1 MYFKKSVLK
10 YIFFYCQEIDNYLQ
24 KTKSKIRNFS
34 AKPAYT
40 AYATLTS
47 ELYGAKYTSA
57 LSGPGLEGYVFT
69 KASGP
74 QKTVVW
80 AVNQA
85 SANITFHQSCVRR
98 VDYLGAVA
106 AIGDGDP
113 TWDKDA
119 TVGQITLQVLRDQP
133 IYVSGC

>member
-1 MYFKKSVLK
+1 MSWFMVFDSGPGTEAHGLFRGVDL
-10 YIFFYCQEIDNYLQ
+10 
-24 KTKSKIRNFS
+24 TSP
-34 AKPAYT
+34 KPAYT
-40 AYATLTS
+40 AYSTLTS

-98 VDYLGAVA
+98 VDYLGAEA